1 MKTRQVGDV
10 FTTQV
15 DGQDVEAT
23 VISIHRGL
31 ILARINDSEQ
41 HHGYFIAHQ

>member
-10 FTTQV
+10 FTTKV
-15 DGQDVEAT
+15 DGQEVEAT
-23 VISIHRGL
+23 VVSIHRGL
-31 ILARINDSEQ
+31 ILARINHSAQ